1 VISRSVYELLQTIAN
16 QKSDL
21 ISSESNFN
29 IFLKNEIYEYETKG
43 ADPLVFYTMLLAQ
56 KIFYDCNSA
65 KDTIERLANS
75 LEPHGIDWTMLDQ
88 ELSLSRMHEIAND
101 FVENAERINR
111 ELRLSIPALPFGHKN
126 STWEWMMRE
135 YQGGDKFFSYNTE
148 DNDRAMHKAISSGYC
163 MVRRNKIMIVL
174 TTMRS

>member
-56 KIFYDCNSA
+56 KIFNDCNSA

-75 LEPHGIDWTMLDQ
+75 LEPHGIDWTMLGQ
-88 ELSLSRMHEIAND
+88 ELSLSRMQEIAND

-135 YQGGDKFFSYNTE
+135 YQEGDQFFHYSSG
-148 DNDRAMHKAISSGYC
+148 HKNPDSDHPIRSGYC
-163 MVRRNKIMIVL
+163 MVRHNKIMIVL

>member
-1 VISRSVYELLQTIAN
+1 MISRSVYELLHTIAN
-16 QKSDL
+16 R
-21 ISSESNFN
+21 NFAPLTPEQDFD

-135 YQGGDKFFSYNTE
+135 YQEGDKFFHYNSGNKNPNP
-148 DNDRAMHKAISSGYC
+148 DHPIQSGYC
-163 MVRRNKIMIVL
+163 MVRRNKIIIVL
-174 TTMRS
+174 TTVRL